1 MLPPRKKLK
10 SLDKRMNQIRILLKI
25 LLLQATAIIHVIRLS
40 NYGNFRTVGALSSP
54 GPGLPTSQNVL
65 QIVSGHRRRK
75 RADHQ
80 KALIAPKEHS
90 NMDASINR
98 VVTKEENGIVIA
110 LKAVYFMAQEGIPLS
125 KYGKFINLLKYV
137 GTPDFEIWDGLPL
150 SVTLFD
156 EVFSC

>member
-1 MLPPRKKLK
+1 
-10 SLDKRMNQIRILLKI
+10 MNQIRILLKI

-125 KYGKFINLLKYV
+125 KYGKFINLSKQ
-137 GTPDFEIWDGLPL
+137 
-150 SVTLFD
+150 
-156 EVFSC
+156 